1 MPDHPVSPES
11 VIMFWADAGP
21 AAWFAKN
28 DHFDV
33 EFRDQFLDAHMAA
46 ARRELD
52 HWAESA
58 RGTLALLI
66 LLDQF
71 PRNAFRG
78 TAHMFATDSLALYF
92 ARQGKERGHIE
103 SIDATLRP
111 FMILPFEHSESLDDQ
126 HIAVALCE
134 PLGGSTFDFAILHR
148 DIIERFGRFPHRNTV
163 LGRTSTPAELDYL
176 DSGGF
181 KG

>member
-1 MPDHPVSPES
+1 MPDSPVTIED
-11 VIMFWADAGP
+11 VIQFWADAGP

-28 DHFDV
+28 DAFDAI
-33 EFRDQFLDAHMAA
+33 FRDRFLCTHMAA

-52 HWAESA
+52 HWGASA
-58 RGTLALLI
+58 PGTLALLI

-78 TAHMFATDSLALYF
+78 TAHMFATDSLALHY
-92 ARQGKERGHIE
+92 ARQGKAHGFIE
-103 SIDATLRP
+103 ATEASLRP
-111 FMILPFEHSESLDDQ
+111 FMILPFEHSENLDDQ

-134 PLGGSTFDFAILHR
+134 PLGGSTFDFAVLHR
-148 DIIERFGRFPHRNTV
+148 DIIERFGRFPHRNAV
-163 LGRTSTPAELDYL
+163 LGRISSQAELDYL
-176 DSGGF
+176 TSGGF

>member
-1 MPDHPVSPES
+1 MPDNPVSPES
-11 VIMFWADAGP
+11 VITFWANAGP

-28 DHFDV
+28 DQFDDA
-33 EFRDQFLDAHMAA
+33 FREQFLRAHMAA

-78 TAHMFATDSLALYF
+78 TAHMFATDSLALHF
-92 ARQGKERGHIE
+92 ARLGKKHGFID
-103 SIDATLRP
+103 SIDTALRP
-111 FMILPFEHSESLDDQ
+111 FMILPFEHSENLDDQ

-134 PLGGSTFDFAILHR
+134 PLGGSTFDFAVLHR
-148 DIIERFGRFPHRNTV
+148 DIIERFGRFPHRNAV
-163 LGRTSTPAELDYL
+163 LGRISTQAELKYL
-176 DSGGF
+176 ESGGF